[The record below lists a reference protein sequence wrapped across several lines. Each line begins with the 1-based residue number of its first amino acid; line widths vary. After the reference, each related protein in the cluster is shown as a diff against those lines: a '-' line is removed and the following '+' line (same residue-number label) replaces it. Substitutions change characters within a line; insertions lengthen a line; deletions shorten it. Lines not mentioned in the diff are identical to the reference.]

1 MPVYPELGDS
11 GDPPNGNRWLM
22 LGENSKYA
30 YIVGFLEGI
39 FLGHCFTTWGLP
51 RSEPN
56 DPAYLNSTKSYN
68 DHWNRFVAK
77 VTYRQFFDG
86 LNKFY
91 ADHRNRRI
99 EIQNSMWIVMSDI
112 SGQPSG
118 TMESMI
124 EAWRRK
130 AVREAPPEPTPEP
143 DPTPKPEP
151 MPETELKRKAAHG

>member
-1 MPVYPELGDS
+1 
-11 GDPPNGNRWLM
+11 
-22 LGENSKYA
+22 
-30 YIVGFLEGI
+30 
-39 FLGHCFTTWGLP
+39 
-51 RSEPN
+51 
-56 DPAYLNSTKSYN
+56 
-68 DHWNRFVAK
+68 

-112 SGQPSG
+112 SGRPSG
-118 TMESMI
+118 IMESMI

-151 MPETELKRKAAHG
+151 MPEPELKRKAARG